1 MVHDDLFLSVLLEQV
16 LSFYCPRR
24 PEPAHLHSV
33 RTMLAA
39 ALIFVISLAAMIQ
52 FAVFTWRAGLLRVA
66 SEAPESAA
74 SNSLQSNDFGK
85 VSAYQQLCPEL
96 AGSESGKLRSVR
108 LYYQFLQFLTSLSGS
123 LFPADSGWTHRE
135 MVLCAR
141 YASVVLSQ
149 RLERNQ
155 AQIAEVRSF

>member
-1 MVHDDLFLSVLLEQV
+1 
-16 LSFYCPRR
+16 
-24 PEPAHLHSV
+24 
-33 RTMLAA
+33 MLAGS
-39 ALIFVISLAAMIQ
+39 LIFVISFAAMIQ

-66 SEAPESAA
+66 LETPESAA
-74 SNSLQSNDFGK
+74 PNSLQSNDFGK

-96 AGSESGKLRSVR
+96 SGGEAGKLRSVR
-108 LYYQFLQFLTSLSGS
+108 MYYSFLQFLTSLSGS

-149 RLERNQ
+149 RMERNQ
-155 AQIAEVRSF
+155 AQMAEVRSF

>member
-1 MVHDDLFLSVLLEQV
+1 
-16 LSFYCPRR
+16 
-24 PEPAHLHSV
+24 
-33 RTMLAA
+33 MLAA

-66 SEAPESAA
+66 SEAPETTPL
-74 SNSLQSNDFGK
+74 NSLQISDFGK
-85 VSAYQQLCPEL
+85 MAAYQQLCPEL
-96 AGSESGKLRSVR
+96 AGGEASKLRSVR
-108 LYYQFLQFLTSLSGS
+108 LYYAFLQFLTSLSGS

-135 MVLCAR
+135 MALCAR

-155 AQIAEVRSF
+155 AQMAEVRSF